1 MTDPMHSGFDSLL
14 QDLGVPVEIHEK
26 STDTDE
32 PAEQV
37 TAESGVDVT
46 DSVVITTADAPPV
59 STEEAGAPRDDRK
72 RRRRRRRR
80 GSDQGNENGNGQDSD
95 GNDSDREGDEEGETQ
110 ERERPSRTALVE
122 ANLDDNDEEEEEKFV
137 LEDLTN
143 LQFPAWDDLIGSLYK
158 PGN

>member
-14 QDLGVPVEIHEK
+14 QDLGVPVEIHES
-26 STDTDE
+26 STDTVE
-32 PAEQV
+32 PVEQV
-37 TAESGVDVT
+37 PAVSGFDVT
-46 DSVVITTADAPPV
+46 ESVVITTADAPSV
-59 STEEAGAPRDDRK
+59 SAEEAITPRDDRK

-80 GSDQGNENGNGQDSD
+80 GADQGNDNSQESD
-95 GNDSDREGDEEGETQ
+95 NNDSDRDGDDEGESQ
-110 ERERPSRTALVE
+110 ERERLSRTSLVE
-122 ANLDDNDEEEEEKFV
+122 INQEDSDDEEEEKFV